1 MQVLARYMIVS
12 CLATMAI
19 QCKKNEEE
27 IPAVVID
34 NGGITYASYP
44 KDNIASL
51 HANIFAPTCANSGCH
66 DGTFSP
72 DFRTIQ
78 SAYNTL
84 VMHPVIKNDSLNT
97 YTYRVV
103 PGDAISSVL
112 YNRLTE
118 DIDGNSGIMP
128 LYSGEAW
135 AAVKQEHIN
144 NIVSWINNGAQDIFG
159 NPYQAGNKAP
169 QMQGV
174 VAIANGNVIARAS
187 NGQIEVPASVS
198 DVTLWFSFSD
208 DELNPADLQTNILK
222 FSPEIYDFESATELN
237 LQTDQTITET
247 GYFGNQVTFTHRFNF
262 DPSIFNVDEA
272 VFFRVYLNDGENDAE
287 IPSNGSPDY
296 IKLYF
301 SLKRI

>member
-12 CLATMAI
+12 CLALIAF

-27 IPAVVID
+27 IPATII
-34 NGGITYASYP
+34 NGGGINYTSYP

-51 HANIFAPTCANSGCH
+51 HANIFLPTCANSGCH

-78 SAYNTL
+78 SSYNTL
-84 VMHPVIKNDSLNT
+84 VMHPVLKNDTANT
-97 YTYRVV
+97 YTYRVE
-103 PGDAISSVL
+103 PGNAIGSVL
-112 YNRLTE
+112 YNRLTV

-128 LYSGEAW
+128 LYSGAAW
-135 AAVKQEHIN
+135 EAVKQEHIN

-159 NPYQAGNKAP
+159 NPYQPGNKAP

-174 VAIANGNVIARAS
+174 TAFSDENELTKTS
-187 NGQIEVPASVS
+187 NGQIIIPSNASN
-198 DVTLWFSFSD
+198 VTLWFSFTD
-208 DELNPADLQTNILK
+208 DELNPTDLQTNELK
-222 FSPEIYDFESATELN
+222 FSTEIYDFENAAEIN
-237 LQTDQTITET
+237 LQTDQSISAT
-247 GYFGNQVTFTHRFNF
+247 GYFGNQVTYTHRFNF

-272 VFFRVYLNDGENDAE
+272 VFFRVYLNDGENDVE

-296 IKLYF
+296 IKFYF
-301 SLKRI
+301 SLKRM